1 MVTTIQTIGAF
12 LLVLGVLIFVH
23 ELGHFLVARWY
34 GVRVLTFSLG
44 FGPKILKFTRD
55 GTEYCISAVPLGGYV
70 KMAGENVG
78 DERSGEPD
86 EFLSKSKWIR
96 FQVYLAGPAMNIF
109 LALIAST
116 VVLAGGADVPIY
128 RSQPP
133 VVGSVEAGSAA
144 DKAGIQAG
152 DRIVSINGQNVPTW
166 DDMEMGVLPQANRE
180 ISIVLDRAGASRTV
194 SVTPASE
201 GKYELGKLGVRPL
214 LRPQIAGVR
223 PNTPAERA
231 GLQRGD
237 VLLMVG
243 GEKAVTRD
251 QTRNVIRRNGPV
263 PIVLRI
269 ERQGHEMDV
278 TVTPEGATGASI
290 IGFDFY
296 DFEFERIDPTFVQA
310 IKLSFKQNLDNAK
323 VIGQTLKGL
332 ATRETK
338 VNQLLGPLAIAD
350 LSGSAAR
357 LGWRELLGLMAMISL
372 NLALL
377 NLMPVPVMDGGQI
390 VILALE
396 GIARR
401 DFSIKLKERITM
413 AGAAVILLLMTVV
426 IYNDIARILR

>member
-1 MVTTIQTIGAF
+1 
-12 LLVLGVLIFVH
+12 
-23 ELGHFLVARWY
+23 
-34 GVRVLTFSLG
+34 
-44 FGPKILKFTRD
+44 
-55 GTEYCISAVPLGGYV
+55 
-70 KMAGENVG
+70 
-78 DERSGEPD
+78 
-86 EFLSKSKWIR
+86 
-96 FQVYLAGPAMNIF
+96 MNIA

-144 DKAGIQAG
+144 EKAGIQPG
-152 DRIVSINGQNVPTW
+152 DRIVSINGLDVPTW

-180 ISIVLDRAGASRTV
+180 ISIVLDRAGSTRTV
-194 SVTPASE
+194 SVVPASE
-201 GKYELGKLGVRPL
+201 GKYELGKLGVRPA
-214 LRPQIAGVR
+214 LRPQIAAVR

-237 VLLMVG
+237 VLLTVG
-243 GEKAVTRD
+243 GEKAVTRE
-251 QTRNVIRRNGPV
+251 QTRAVIRRNGPV
-263 PIVLRI
+263 PIALHI
-269 ERQGHEMDV
+269 ERQGREMDI
-278 TVTPEGATGASI
+278 TVTPEGATGSSI

-310 IKLSFKQNLDNAK
+310 IRLSFKQNLDNAK

-332 ATRETK
+332 ATRETP

-396 GIARR
+396 GLARR
-401 DFSIKLKERITM
+401 DFSVRLKERITM